1 MGYQYRTRKPKPA
14 PVTPKMRE
22 YNRRLLA
29 NITAG
34 LVKADDLTKAQL
46 LDLLTDQ
53 MDVENER
60 QKTRFFSFTYFRGQ
74 SFSFSYW
81 EEKSGREVVLIPAGT
96 LINEK
101 NLTWAV
107 QEMDKQQKELS
118 TMFGRFYP
126 G

>member
-1 MGYQYRTRKPKPA
+1 MGYQYRIRKPKPA

-34 LVKADDLTKAQL
+34 LVKADDLTKTQL

-60 QKTRFFSFTYFRGQ
+60 QRTRYFSFTYFRGKT
-74 SFSFSYW
+74 FSLSYW
-81 EEKSGREVVLIPAGT
+81 NEMYNEDVVLIPEGT
-96 LINEK
+96 P
-101 NLTWAV
+101 LTEAKLTAAV
-107 QEMDKQQKELS
+107 LEMDKQQKELS